1 MASPSDLD
9 QKSLDAARADTSF
22 FGHPRGLAT
31 LFFTEMW
38 ERFSYYGMRAILIF
52 YLTSS
57 IAKGGL
63 GFADSKAGAVYGLYT
78 AMVYLMCLGGGWV
91 ADRITGHRRAVLIG
105 GILIACGE
113 FCLVAPSEVT
123 FYFGLVLLMAGTGM
137 LKGNVSTI
145 VGQLYAPGDLRR
157 DSGFSIFYMGINIGA
172 LISPL
177 FCGYVGER
185 ISWRLGFGVAGLGM
199 LVGLIQFLLTSRHL
213 GSAGLHPA
221 STGNPEEDR
230 KSRMSAIRG
239 VGIGLAVFAVL
250 AGLGASGVVELNA
263 TMISNALGW
272 CLIGISVVVFAWLI
286 FFGNWSPVE
295 RKRCAAIFVLFVS
308 SALFWAAFEQ
318 AGSSLSLFA
327 ERGTDCR
334 IFGYS
339 FPASWFQSVQ
349 PVFVISLA
357 PVFGW
362 IWLKMARRGKEPA
375 SPTKFA
381 LGLLTGGLAFAI
393 LVPAAY
399 MVVSGQKVGPWWLV
413 ATYFLQTLGEL
424 CLSPVG
430 LSAMSKLAPARIGGF
445 IMGMW
450 FLSTSIGNWLAGQAG
465 SVYSSMPLPT
475 LFGSVAVFS
484 IAAAIVLAL
493 LIKPTVRLMQ
503 GVK

>member
-1 MASPSDLD
+1 MASPSDHAA
-9 QKSLDAARADTSF
+9 SLNAARADTSF

-52 YLTSS
+52 YLTASV
-57 IAKGGL
+57 ARGGL
-63 GFADSKAGAVYGLYT
+63 GFTDSKAGAVYGLYT
-78 AMVYLMCLGGGWV
+78 AMVYLMCLGGGWI
-91 ADRITGHRRAVLIG
+91 ADRITGQRRAVLIG
-105 GILIACGE
+105 GIFIACGE
-113 FCLVAPSEVT
+113 FCLVVPAEMA
-123 FYFGLVLLMAGTGM
+123 FYFGLVLLVCGTGL

-145 VGQLYAPGDLRR
+145 VGQLYAQGDPRR

-185 ISWRLGFGVAGLGM
+185 ISWRLGFGLAGLGM
-199 LVGLIQFLLTSRHL
+199 LAGLVQYLVTSRHL
-213 GSAGLHPA
+213 GSAGLLPA
-221 STGNPEEDR
+221 STGNAEEDR
-230 KSRMSAIRG
+230 REKKKAIRG
-239 VGIGLAVFAVL
+239 VGIGVAVL
-250 AGLGASGVVELNA
+250 AVLAALGTSGVVELNA
-263 TMISNALGW
+263 TMISDGLGW
-272 CLIGISVVVFAWLI
+272 CLLGISVVVFSWLI

-295 RKRCAAIFVLFVS
+295 RRRCAAILVLFIS

-349 PVFVISLA
+349 PVFVILLA
-357 PVFGW
+357 PVFA
-362 IWLKMARRGKEPA
+362 WLWLAMGRREPSSPGKF
-375 SPTKFA
+375 S
-381 LGLLTGGLAFAI
+381 LGLLSGGLAFAI
-393 LVPAAY
+393 LIPAAY
-399 MVVSGQKVGPWWLV
+399 LVVSGSKVAPYWLV
-413 ATYFLQTLGEL
+413 GTYLLQTLGEL

-430 LSAMSKLAPARIGGF
+430 LSAMTKLAPARAAGF
-445 IMGMW
+445 MMGIW
-450 FLSTSIGNWLAGQAG
+450 FLSTSIGNWLAGKAA
-465 SVYSSMPLPT
+465 SMYSSMPLPT

-484 IAAAIVLAL
+484 IAAAVVLAI